1 MKVFFFC
8 CWTRKWNCKNT
19 WEWKKK
25 KKIKKLWHTL
35 SKWENATIE
44 EIEHSERNQ
53 PAQVPEKKAKKK
65 LSPV

>member
-1 MKVFFFC
+1 MK
-8 CWTRKWNCKNT
+8 
-19 WEWKKK
+19 EE